1 MTPEKFK
8 NDVQIAYKKAIS
20 KTNSWTHHDDHTHR
34 IFDGVT
40 VFGREAGI
48 DLVQTVIGSI
58 LQEAVHAA
66 EAKKRSMTL
75 RPGRIGK
82 AALAGMV
89 ETLRAMTGLPVSE
102 GNGVI
107 TIAWA
112 KDEPDLY

>member
-1 MTPEKFK
+1 MSPEKFK
-8 NDVQIAYKKAIS
+8 SDVQTAYKKAIS
-20 KTNSWTHHDDHTHR
+20 ETHSWPHHDDHTHR

-40 VFGREAGI
+40 VFGREAGV

-66 EAKKRSMTL
+66 EAKKASMTL

-82 AALAGMV
+82 AALAAMV
-89 ETLRAMTGLPVSE
+89 DALREVTGLPVTE

-112 KDEPDLY
+112 KEEPSLY

>member
-8 NDVQIAYKKAIS
+8 SDVQTAYKKAIS
-20 KTNSWTHHDDHTHR
+20 ETNSQTFYDDHTHR
-34 IFDGVT
+34 IFDGIP
-40 VFGREAGI
+40 VFGRESGV

-82 AALAGMV
+82 GALAGIV
-89 ETLRAMTGLPVSE
+89 DTLREMTGLPVTE

-112 KDEPDLY
+112 KDEPSLY